1 MSALLA
7 GRIKRCMM
15 LGLICV
21 ICFTAALCRSYE
33 FQIVNHFKGPLV
45 GGVSDLT
52 YSNGYLYVTKVKT
65 VSDNSRIFI
74 LDPKDGRFA
83 GFLEHPSDPINQL
96 KYIASC
102 NGNIYVDHY
111 PLLFD
116 YVIYK
121 IYPDTGVWTTFFEP
135 ASASEGGMA
144 CDGSSLI
151 LAEGEYIY
159 KIRLSDQQEVSRDKF
174 ITLQTYDGMTWDGE
188 HLCAITGNELNRAI
202 IHKIDAGVIV
212 EEIKLPSALTNC
224 RGLAYDGEAF
234 WTYVAGALSPY
245 AEEIVQ
251 IKIITSPL
259 PTTSVST
266 TSTLPPSTTT
276 SSSASTTST
285 TSPQPCVAE
294 LLYGHDSAE
303 AGLLRCIRDDVFS
316 KTPEGREIIRLYYQW
331 SPILVK
337 AMEVDAEFKQ
347 WVMETI
353 DSVLPVIEGE

>member
-1 MSALLA
+1 MSASVM
-7 GRIKRCMM
+7 GRIKICLM
-15 LGLICV
+15 LGLICSV
-21 ICFTAALCRSYE
+21 IFTAGPGRTYE
-33 FQIVNHFKGPLV
+33 FQIVNHFAGPLV

-74 LDPKDGRFA
+74 LDPKDGTFT

-96 KYIASC
+96 KYITSC

-111 PLLFD
+111 PLLFN

-135 ASASEGGMA
+135 ESASEGGIA

-151 LAEGEYIY
+151 LAESDYIY
-159 KIRLSDQQEVSRDKF
+159 KISLSDQQEVSRNKF

-188 HLCAITGNELNRAI
+188 YLCAITNDELNRAI

-234 WTYVAGALSPY
+234 WTYVTGALSPY

-251 IKIITSPL
+251 IKIISSPV
-259 PTTSVST
+259 PT
-266 TSTLPPSTTT
+266 TTT
-276 SSSASTTST
+276 SSTTTIPASTTVITSSST
-285 TSPQPCVAE
+285 TTTASSRPCAAE
-294 LLYGHDSAE
+294 LLYGESSAH
-303 AGLLRCIRDDVFS
+303 AKLLRSIRDNVLS
-316 KTPEGREIIRLYYQW
+316 KTPEGRELINLYYQW

-337 AMEVDAEFKQ
+337 AMEADGEFKQ

-353 DSVLPVIEGE
+353 DSVLPMIEGE

>member
-1 MSALLA
+1 
-7 GRIKRCMM
+7 M
-15 LGLICV
+15 LGLLCSV
-21 ICFTAALCRSYE
+21 FFSAAVCRSYE
-33 FQIVNHFKGPLV
+33 FQIVNHFAGPLA

-52 YSNGYLYVTKVKT
+52 YSSGYLYVTKVKT

-74 LDPKDGRFA
+74 LDPTDGTFA

-96 KYIASC
+96 KYITSC

-135 ASASEGGMA
+135 ASASEGGIA
-144 CDGSSLI
+144 CDGSNLI
-151 LAEGEYIY
+151 LAESGYIY

-174 ITLQTYDGMTWDGE
+174 ITLQTYAGMTWDGE
-188 HLCAITGNELNRAI
+188 YLCALTNNELNRAI

-234 WTYVAGALSPY
+234 WTYVTGALSPY

-276 SSSASTTST
+276 SSSGSATST
-285 TSPQPCVAE
+285 TPPQPCVAE
-294 LLYGHDSAE
+294 LLYGEDSAE
-303 AGLLRCIRDDVFS
+303 AALLRRIRDDVFS
-316 KTPEGREIIRLYYQW
+316 KTPEGLAIVKLYYQW
-331 SPILVK
+331 SPLLVK
-337 AMEVDAEFKQ
+337 AMEADAEFKQ

-353 DSVLPVIEGE
+353 DSVLPMIEGE